1 MVEVS
6 PWVQAEVGC
15 ESGLVARGDSTK
27 GVLRS
32 EDERVY
38 PREGR
43 WRNMRVSE

>member
-1 MVEVS
+1 MEES
-6 PWVQAEVGC
+6 LWVQAEVGC
-15 ESGLVARGDSTK
+15 ESGLVARSDSTK

-43 WRNMRVSE
+43 WRNIRVSE